1 MFPAVLRELK
11 EQVMRRPQ
19 FTFHCNGTITR
30 ERIYV

>member
-11 EQVMRRPQ
+11 EQVLRPQ

-30 ERIYV
+30 VRLYV